1 MRSATGTKLLL
12 LVSVVLLTKSIMA
25 FLEGPSFQEG
35 SGLVEA
41 TLSVLVASI
50 VGCGS
55 LQLHINAVPV
65 AHSHAATLFFNLITY
80 RLFFEKYL
88 SIKRKQ
94 RPSSITEYSRVLPMM
109 AIVSKHQFH
118 LFTPATL
125 HGIHH
130 LLQIKR
136 CRFLPWG
143 IILKCG

>member
-1 MRSATGTKLLL
+1 LLL

-94 RPSSITEYSRVLPMM
+94 RPSSITEYSRVLPDDGHCFKTSMSF
-109 AIVSKHQFH
+109 IYPRHSPW
-118 LFTPATL
+118 LSLPAP
-125 HGIHH
+125 G
-130 LLQIKR
+130 
-136 CRFLPWG
+136 
-143 IILKCG
+143 